1 MSHTTLNPIEPLT
14 VKEKRAWYYYDWALG
29 SVSSVSTVFVLPLL
43 MDYVAF
49 HAGSGYDKPILKP
62 GDPAAMMPDFKALDS
77 GWFKPGTCVD
87 GQPELPLS
95 DQDYYPRCVLPWGD
109 GYIRSTSW
117 TLNGI
122 SISVGVQAF
131 FYISLG
137 ALADHGNLRKKLM
150 MLFTWLGVLCCLL
163 LAIPFPKELYW
174 LPAILSIGVSLCLG
188 SASVFYNSY
197 LPIITEATPELI
209 EYKKIESDSIKI
221 EEKAES
227 ISNYYSIYASGLGM
241 LGGAIAALL
250 GAGLIAFLK
259 SPLSY
264 YVNMALSGV
273 WWAVFSIY
281 TAKYLKNRQGKPPL
295 PKGTNSFIYS
305 WKNFFNTL
313 THIRSIPRTYIYL
326 ICWILFADAYS
337 TLVQVA
343 VLFAQVEL
351 KADRITIALLVIL
364 SPLFAFVGNH
374 LFLFIQ
380 RKVHARAKTMLQVCL
395 FGYILIS
402 IYGILG
408 LTSLPVGFKPVNMLL
423 LNDKCVLNTNSEG
436 QQYYDGEGCKKIAWE
451 LYVFAVFHGLLLGP
465 LNSFSRVIFSELIP
479 TGSESEFF
487 SFYAITDKGTSW
499 IGPLIVG
506 ALNNGGGTLRYSF
519 LYFLIS
525 FAVPIP
531 ILYFLNLHKGK
542 EDAIKFA
549 KLNEVE
555 K

>member
-1 MSHTTLNPIEPLT
+1 
-14 VKEKRAWYYYDWALG
+14 
-29 SVSSVSTVFVLPLL
+29 
-43 MDYVAF
+43 
-49 HAGSGYDKPILKP
+49 
-62 GDPAAMMPDFKALDS
+62 MPDFKALDS

-241 LGGAIAALL
+241 LG
-250 GAGLIAFLK
+250 
-259 SPLSY
+259 
-264 YVNMALSGV
+264 
-273 WWAVFSIY
+273 
-281 TAKYLKNRQGKPPL
+281 
-295 PKGTNSFIYS
+295 
-305 WKNFFNTL
+305 
-313 THIRSIPRTYIYL
+313 
-326 ICWILFADAYS
+326 
-337 TLVQVA
+337 VA